1 MNKHRPR
8 DPRSAAGG
16 CVGRRI
22 HEMLALVGHSSAG
35 QAMAIMASSGLTMPQ
50 MVTLHILSHAGAH
63 PVCAIADRLHLSR
76 AATSHLVD
84 QLARRGYVA
93 RIENPDDRRQKV
105 VSIHPKGTRLV
116 EQLIASRQVDFEQAL
131 SRLPAEVR
139 RRFVRVLAD
148 VVAHL
153 KAASSSDKPQGGGR

>member
-1 MNKHRPR
+1 MDK
-8 DPRSAAGG
+8 PRSPAPRRAPRGG
-16 CVGRRI
+16 SGARI

-50 MVTLHILSHAGAH
+50 MVTLHILTHVGAH

-84 QLARRGYVA
+84 QLARKGYVA

-105 VSIHPKGTRLV
+105 VSINHKGTRLV
-116 EQLIASRQVDFEQAL
+116 EQILASRHVDFAQAL
-131 SRLPAEVR
+131 ARLPAEVR
-139 RRFVRVLAD
+139 RRFDRVLAD

-153 KAASSSDKPQGGGR
+153 KAAPCGNGINGGGR